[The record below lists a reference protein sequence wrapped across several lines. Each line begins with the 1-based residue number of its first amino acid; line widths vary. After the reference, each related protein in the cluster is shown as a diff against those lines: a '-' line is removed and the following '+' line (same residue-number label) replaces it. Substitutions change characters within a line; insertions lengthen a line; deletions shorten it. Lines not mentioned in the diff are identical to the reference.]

1 MKVKGIKTQPTLPS
15 CRCYD
20 LRLKSKQCGS
30 KAHDFDHS
38 FTLLSTAGL
47 SGYTSSHFKD
57 EETVIQS
64 LSCVQLFLIPWTAA
78 HQASLSFTSSWS
90 LLKLMSIESV
100 MASNHLILC
109 HPILFLPVS
118 SQFLTSLKSY
128 LWDFPDGPAV
138 KIWCFHF
145 RGYSFHH
152 WSGIE
157 DPMCH
162 TMRPKF

>member
-1 MKVKGIKTQPTLPS
+1 MKVKGLKTQPTLPS

-78 HQASLSFTSSWS
+78 HQTSLSFTSSWS
-90 LLKLMSIESV
+90 LLKLMFIESV
-100 MASNHLILC
+100 KLSNILSSVVPLSPCLQSFPASGS
-109 HPILFLPVS
+109 FPVS
-118 SQFLTSLKSY
+118 QLF
-128 LWDFPDGPAV
+128 G
-138 KIWCFHF
+138 
-145 RGYSFHH
+145 
-152 WSGIE
+152 SGGQSIAASALVSVL
-157 DPMCH
+157 PMH
-162 TMRPKF
+162 IQE

>member
-1 MKVKGIKTQPTLPS
+1 MCVHAQSGSWWAPCTIAPRFLCPWGWKVKVKGIKTQPTLPS

-78 HQASLSFTSSWS
+78 HQTSLSFTSSWS
-90 LLKLMSIESV
+90 LLKLMSFEPTMKLRFRLFKQDPTRAWIITETSGKDI
-100 MASNHLILC
+100 SFLHLHL
-109 HPILFLPVS
+109 
-118 SQFLTSLKSY
+118 
-128 LWDFPDGPAV
+128 
-138 KIWCFHF
+138 
-145 RGYSFHH
+145 
-152 WSGIE
+152 
-157 DPMCH
+157 
-162 TMRPKF
+162 

>member
-78 HQASLSFTSSWS
+78 HQTSLSFTSSWS
-90 LLKLMSIESV
+90 LLKLMSFEPTMKLRFRLFKQDPTRAWIITETSGKDI
-100 MASNHLILC
+100 SFLHLHL
-109 HPILFLPVS
+109 
-118 SQFLTSLKSY
+118 
-128 LWDFPDGPAV
+128 
-138 KIWCFHF
+138 
-145 RGYSFHH
+145 
-152 WSGIE
+152 
-157 DPMCH
+157 
-162 TMRPKF
+162 